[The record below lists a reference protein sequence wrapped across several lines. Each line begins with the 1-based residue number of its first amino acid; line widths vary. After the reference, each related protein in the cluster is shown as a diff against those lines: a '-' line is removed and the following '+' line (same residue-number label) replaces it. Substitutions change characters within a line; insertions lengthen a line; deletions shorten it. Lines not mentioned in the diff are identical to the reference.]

1 MGYTTYFSGEVKLD
15 PPLNEE
21 QVAYIKAFSD
31 SRRMDRV
38 EGPYYV
44 GDDRFANTGD
54 PHSSNFENPNIRDHN
69 RPDATQPGLWCQWI
83 PTDDGK
89 YLIWDDGE
97 KFYCADDW
105 MRYLIEHFLGA
116 DPLANFEDYDPD
128 NLVPDFGTGRM
139 CNGRIFAEG
148 EDSTDHWILDV
159 VDNIVHVFHGEI
171 SYPQMPDDNPVM
183 GIAEL
188 SAPRACRA
196 LFSTTT
202 ISPSSRDHFIGF
214 DLGYAA
220 GKRDALVEFHSQI
233 IASDSHTELLQ
244 RFVTLYKGEGW
255 TS

>member
-31 SRRMDRV
+31 SRRVDRV

-44 GDDRFANTGD
+44 GDDRFAN
-54 PHSSNFENPNIRDHN
+54 NFDNPNIRDHN

-171 SYPQMPDDNPVM
+171 SYPQMPDDNPT
-183 GIAEL
+183 
-188 SAPRACRA
+188 P
-196 LFSTTT
+196 ST
-202 ISPSSRDHFIGF
+202 PVENGF